1 MRTKSYK
8 NTDLDKNWLLLD
20 AKDETLGRLSSKI
33 ASILMGKNK
42 AQYTP
47 HNDLGDYVVVVNAE
61 KIKVTGNKNTQ
72 KRYYRHT
79 GYPGGLKS
87 STFSEIIEKDPENII
102 LKAVKGMLPKNALG
116 RQLFTKLKVYPGPNH
131 PHEAQKPQE
140 LTLNTIPN
148 GDK

>member
-8 NTDLDKNWLLLD
+8 NTDLDNNWLLLD

-61 KIKVTGNKNTQ
+61 KSKGTGNKNTQ

-87 STFSEIIEKDPENII
+87 STFSEMIEKDPENTI
-102 LKAVKGMLPKNALG
+102 LKAVKGMLPKNKLSNSMIS
-116 RQLFTKLKVYPGPNH
+116 KLKIYAGDNH
-131 PHEAQKPQE
+131 PHAGQNPIKIE
-140 LTLNTIPN
+140 L
-148 GDK
+148 

>member
-1 MRTKSYK
+1 MKTKSYK
-8 NTDLDKNWLLLD
+8 NTDLDKKWLLLD
-20 AKDETLGRLSSKI
+20 ARDETLGRLSSKI

-72 KRYYRHT
+72 KRYYSHT

-87 STFSEIIEKDPENII
+87 FTFSEIIEKDPENII
-102 LKAVKGMLPKNALG
+102 LKAVKGMLPKNKLSNSMIS
-116 RQLFTKLKVYPGPNH
+116 KLKIYAGDNH
-131 PHEAQKPQE
+131 PHAGQNPIKIE
-140 LTLNTIPN
+140 L
-148 GDK
+148 

>member
-8 NTDLDKNWLLLD
+8 NTDLDNNWLLLD
-20 AKDETLGRLSSKI
+20 SKDETLGRLSSKI

-87 STFSEIIEKDPENII
+87 STFSEMIEKDPENTI
-102 LKAVKGMLPKNALG
+102 LKAVKGMLPKNKLSNSMIS
-116 RQLFTKLKVYPGPNH
+116 KLKIYAGDNH
-131 PHEAQKPQE
+131 PHAGQNPIKIE
-140 LTLNTIPN
+140 L
-148 GDK
+148 

>member
-87 STFSEIIEKDPENII
+87 STFSEIIEKDPVNII
-102 LKAVKGMLPKNALG
+102 LKAVKGMLPKNKLSNSMIS
-116 RQLFTKLKVYPGPNH
+116 KLKIYAGDNH
-131 PHEAQKPQE
+131 PHAGQNPIKIE
-140 LTLNTIPN
+140 L
-148 GDK
+148 

>member
-8 NTDLDKNWLLLD
+8 NTDFDKNWLLLD

-87 STFSEIIEKDPENII
+87 STFSEMIEKDPENTI
-102 LKAVKGMLPKNALG
+102 LKAVKGMLPKNKLSNSMIS
-116 RQLFTKLKVYPGPNH
+116 KLKIYAGDNH
-131 PHEAQKPQE
+131 PHAGQNPIKIE
-140 LTLNTIPN
+140 L
-148 GDK
+148 

>member
-8 NTDLDKNWLLLD
+8 NTDFDNNWLLLD

-87 STFSEIIEKDPENII
+87 STFSEMIEKDPENTI
-102 LKAVKGMLPKNALG
+102 LKAVKGMLPKNKLSNSMIS
-116 RQLFTKLKVYPGPNH
+116 KLKIYAGDNH
-131 PHEAQKPQE
+131 PHAGQNPIKIE
-140 LTLNTIPN
+140 L
-148 GDK
+148 

>member
-8 NTDLDKNWLLLD
+8 NTDLDINWLLLD

-79 GYPGGLKS
+79 GYPGG
-87 STFSEIIEKDPENII
+87 
-102 LKAVKGMLPKNALG
+102 A
-116 RQLFTKLKVYPGPNH
+116 
-131 PHEAQKPQE
+131 
-140 LTLNTIPN
+140 
-148 GDK
+148 

>member
-8 NTDLDKNWLLLD
+8 NTDLDNNWLLLD

-87 STFSEIIEKDPENII
+87 FTFSEIIEKDPENII
-102 LKAVKGMLPKNALG
+102 LKAVKGMLPKNKLSNSMIS
-116 RQLFTKLKVYPGPNH
+116 KLKIYAGDNH
-131 PHEAQKPQE
+131 PHAGQNPIKIE
-140 LTLNTIPN
+140 L
-148 GDK
+148 

>member
-61 KIKVTGNKNTQ
+61 KIKDTGNKNTQ

-87 STFSEIIEKDPENII
+87 STFSEIIEKDPVNII
-102 LKAVKGMLPKNALG
+102 LKAVKGMLPKNKLSNSMIS
-116 RQLFTKLKVYPGPNH
+116 KLKIYAGDNH
-131 PHEAQKPQE
+131 PHAGQNPIKIE
-140 LTLNTIPN
+140 L
-148 GDK
+148 

>member
-8 NTDLDKNWLLLD
+8 NTDLDNNWLLLD

-42 AQYTP
+42 AQYSP
-47 HNDLGDYVVVVNAE
+47 HNDLGDYVFVVNAD
-61 KIKVTGNKNTQ
+61 KIKVTGNNNTQ

-87 STFSEIIEKDPENII
+87 STFSEMIEKDPENTI
-102 LKAVKGMLPKNALG
+102 LKAVKGMLPKNKLSNSMIS
-116 RQLFTKLKVYPGPNH
+116 KLKIYAGDNH
-131 PHEAQKPQE
+131 PHAGQNPIKIE
-140 LTLNTIPN
+140 L
-148 GDK
+148 

>member
-8 NTDLDKNWLLLD
+8 KTDLDNNWLLLD

-87 STFSEIIEKDPENII
+87 STFSEMIEKDPENTI
-102 LKAVKGMLPKNALG
+102 LKAVKGMLPKNKLSSSMIS
-116 RQLFTKLKVYPGPNH
+116 KLKVYEGDNH
-131 PHEAQKPQE
+131 PHAGQNPIKIE
-140 LTLNTIPN
+140 L
-148 GDK
+148 

>member
-1 MRTKSYK
+1 MKTKSYK
-8 NTDLDKNWLLLD
+8 NTDLDKKWLLLD

-61 KIKVTGNKNTQ
+61 KIRVTGNKDIQ
-72 KRYYRHT
+72 KKYYKHT

-87 STFSEIIEKDPENII
+87 STFSEIIEKDPENLI
-102 LKAVKGMLPKNALG
+102 LKAVRGMLPKNKLSNSMIS
-116 RQLFTKLKVYPGPNH
+116 KLKVYEGDDH
-131 PHEAQKPQE
+131 PHAGQNPIKIE
-140 LTLNTIPN
+140 L
-148 GDK
+148 